1 MEALNAAF
9 VGDDGKTVVIDSIPS
24 STVQVTPLKPEI
36 DYSTARKRPQ
46 IGAALAGKNNSL
58 WHMWWH
64 MWCHSALQFFV
75 MHYPIKMP
83 FWALAAFSAFL
94 LGTTLGWS
102 SPVQPQLQQIAGAN
116 ETTLKMMWNIRLDDD
131 QMSWVGSLL
140 NIGALFGALC
150 GGFLMD
156 TFGRRFI
163 LMTMTSPYII
173 GWLMISLAI
182 DSSELAFNFEQFKM
196 MINPIFFLGMLYVG
210 RIIVGFSGGVCSAIA
225 PCYIGKISI

>member
-1 MEALNAAF
+1 
-9 VGDDGKTVVIDSIPS
+9 
-24 STVQVTPLKPEI
+24 
-36 DYSTARKRPQ
+36 
-46 IGAALAGKNNSL
+46 
-58 WHMWWH
+58 
-64 MWCHSALQFFV
+64 
-75 MHYPIKMP
+75 
-83 FWALAAFSAFL
+83 
-94 LGTTLGWS
+94 
-102 SPVQPQLQQIAGAN
+102 
-116 ETTLKMMWNIRLDDD
+116 MMWNIRLDDD

-196 MINPIFFLGMLYVG
+196 MINPIFF
-210 RIIVGFSGGVCSAIA
+210 
-225 PCYIGKISI
+225 

>member
-1 MEALNAAF
+1 
-9 VGDDGKTVVIDSIPS
+9 
-24 STVQVTPLKPEI
+24 
-36 DYSTARKRPQ
+36 
-46 IGAALAGKNNSL
+46 
-58 WHMWWH
+58 
-64 MWCHSALQFFV
+64 
-75 MHYPIKMP
+75 
-83 FWALAAFSAFL
+83 
-94 LGTTLGWS
+94 
-102 SPVQPQLQQIAGAN
+102 
-116 ETTLKMMWNIRLDDD
+116 
-131 QMSWVGSLL
+131 
-140 NIGALFGALC
+140 
-150 GGFLMD
+150 MD